1 MQKQRAIL
9 TLTQFLTAE
18 EQGTVKKDTG
28 AARPHPVG
36 LLLSLEE
43 GRSLHAVNVERAL
56 KQVSIADMAWIEK
69 IKPRIIGPNITESAS
84 ALAELR
90 AYGALLEAG
99 YRVSPVAIKNSKP
112 TPEFEISDG
121 ACSAVVEVHAK
132 QYDEDTEK
140 GLQAHRKM
148 IADQPASP
156 GVTVYTHVVQPFGEP
171 VPGKPGDSTAT
182 NAISRICA
190 IKQKEHQLSED
201 KPSILWLDFQDL
213 YTWDMA
219 LTTEQFQPL
228 ISWNE
233 NITSGA
239 LWYAFYGWKGAP
251 ILEQCHYSH
260 LLGFPSQITHMAH
273 NGRFLTSKKL
283 SAVIVSLSKATILA
297 ESPRKEKQLP
307 REIRIRYLGLPWSG
321 LQHTLAEWTDGRV
334 VQTLKANAAFIT
346 EMVGQTFPL
355 NYPLSFVAG

>member
-1 MQKQRAIL
+1 MNGGLTCILYPVQKPRAIL
-9 TLTQFLTAE
+9 KLTEFLTAE
-18 EQGTVKKDTG
+18 EQGTVTKDTG

-36 LLLSLEE
+36 LLLSREE
-43 GRSLHAVNVERAL
+43 GRSLHTVNVERAL

-69 IKPRIIGPNITESAS
+69 MKPRIIGPNVTESAS

-99 YRVSPVAIKNSKP
+99 YKVSPVAIRNSKP

-121 ACSAVVEVHAK
+121 GYSAVVEVHAK
-132 QYDEDTEK
+132 QYDEATEK
-140 GLQAHRKM
+140 GLQEHRKM
-148 IADQPASP
+148 LAAQPASP
-156 GVTVYTHVVQPFGEP
+156 GVAVYTHVVQPFGNP
-171 VPGKPGDSTAT
+171 VPGKLGDSTAT

-233 NITSGA
+233 HITSGA

-260 LLGFPSQITHMAH
+260 LLGFPSQIKHMAH
-273 NGRFLTSKKL
+273 NGRFLMSKKL
-283 SAVIVSLSKATILA
+283 SAVIVSLRK
-297 ESPRKEKQLP
+297 SPFLLNLHVKKSSFQEKYAYGIWGFHGP
-307 REIRIRYLGLPWSG
+307 VFNTRSR
-321 LQHTLAEWTDGRV
+321 
-334 VQTLKANAAFIT
+334 N
-346 EMVGQTFPL
+346 GQTVL
-355 NYPLSFVAG
+355 